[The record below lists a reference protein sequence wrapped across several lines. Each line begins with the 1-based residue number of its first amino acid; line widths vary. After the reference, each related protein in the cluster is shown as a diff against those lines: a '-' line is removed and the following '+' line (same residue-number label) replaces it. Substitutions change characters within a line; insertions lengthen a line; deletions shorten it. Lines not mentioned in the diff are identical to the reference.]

1 MVFKRILAAGVA
13 VLASVT
19 IANAVISGIKSD
31 SQDQQVAMGQMQLG
45 AGTATGNSV
54 TINNGAGVIT
64 TASLTT
70 AQNAVTAIT
79 LTNNRVAVG
88 DQVQCTVDPLSSAGN
103 PFCANAKVTAGQ
115 VVFNVSNN
123 AAAALNS
130 PVAIYFWVNKAGNP
144 N

>member
-1 MVFKRILAAGVA
+1 MFKRLLSAGAALVLTSTLA
-13 VLASVT
+13 L
-19 IANAVISGIKSD
+19 AVISGIKSD
-31 SQDQQVAMGQMQLG
+31 SQDQQVSMGQMQLG
-45 AGTATGNSV
+45 SGTATGNSV
-54 TINNGAGVIT
+54 TINNGSGVIT

-70 AQNAVTAIT
+70 AQNLVTAIT
-79 LTNNRVAVG
+79 LTNNRIAVG

-123 AAAALNS
+123 SASALNG
-130 PVAIYFWVNKAGNP
+130 PVAIYFWVNKSGNP